1 MRETMIET
9 LFKGH
14 HFSIGAS
21 VTAAVAI
28 AVFLFGAPGWMPTEE
43 RHLMSS
49 FTLMYVLLTYL
60 FLQMV
65 AHIFYRPPS
74 RRQMLVDMLSSLL
87 PPVIL
92 LCVLVDYSRGN
103 LAVSTFQLN
112 AALLTIYAM
121 TLDLIVDIGLMLW
134 PRQ

>member
-1 MRETMIET
+1 MTIGT
-9 LFKGH
+9 LFTGH

-21 VTAAVAI
+21 VFAALAI
-28 AVFLFGAPGWMPTEE
+28 GIFFFGAPGWMPTEQG
-43 RHLMSS
+43 HLTSS

-65 AHIFYRPPS
+65 AHIFYRPTS
-74 RRQMLVDMLSSLL
+74 RRQTLVDLLSSLL
-87 PPVIL
+87 PVVIL
-92 LCVLVDYSRGN
+92 LYILVDYSRGN

-121 TLDLIVDIGLMLW
+121 TLDLLVDIGLMLW
-134 PRQ
+134 PRH